1 MVWMTV
7 SLKENV
13 NKKKNHKIIQGNI
26 YIIFLS
32 YKHLILD
39 GGGIHDVIGTRCDPF
54 THSLLSGGTIP
65 AQTCHQNLINALED
79 FLANSDLEM
88 EKLVER
94 SFKSSS
100 SGSIHKLYHGENT

>member
-13 NKKKNHKIIQGNI
+13 NKQKSHIVKSILACSNI
-26 YIIFLS
+26 L
-32 YKHLILD
+32 YKWLILD

-94 SFKSSS
+94 SFKSSR
-100 SGSIHKLYHGENT
+100 SGSII